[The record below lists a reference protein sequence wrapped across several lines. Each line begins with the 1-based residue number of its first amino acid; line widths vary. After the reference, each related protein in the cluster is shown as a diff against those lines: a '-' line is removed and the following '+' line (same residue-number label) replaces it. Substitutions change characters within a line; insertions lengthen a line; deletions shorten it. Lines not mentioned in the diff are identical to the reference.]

1 MVNWFAEILTIGNEV
16 LSGKTINTN
25 AAHIARRLTSLGF
38 TVRRITVVM
47 DEIDEIVSAFR
58 EAINRKPK
66 LIISSGG
73 LGPTWDDKTAEGLAI
88 ALNLKLEVN
97 NNALNMIIEK
107 YKRINV
113 PLTEERKKM
122 AYLPSGAI
130 PIENDQG
137 IAPGIY
143 IYYQG
148 IDILATPGVPREMEN
163 VLENFIKKYIRNK
176 PDLKYFEDYLYV
188 EGVMESA
195 LAPYVKQLV
204 KKYDIYIKTHPKG
217 YELSH
222 PVLEIQ
228 IATSGKVE
236 EEVKAKIQ
244 NVKKE
249 LEDIVVKELKGII
262 KSSL

>member
-1 MVNWFAEILTIGNEV
+1 
-16 LSGKTINTN
+16 
-25 AAHIARRLTSLGF
+25 
-38 TVRRITVVM
+38 
-47 DEIDEIVSAFR
+47 
-58 EAINRKPK
+58 
-66 LIISSGG
+66 
-73 LGPTWDDKTAEGLAI
+73 
-88 ALNLKLEVN
+88 
-97 NNALNMIIEK
+97 
-107 YKRINV
+107 
-113 PLTEERKKM
+113 
-122 AYLPSGAI
+122 
-130 PIENDQG
+130 
-137 IAPGIY
+137 
-143 IYYQG
+143 
-148 IDILATPGVPREMEN
+148 
-163 VLENFIKKYIRNK
+163 
-176 PDLKYFEDYLYV
+176 
-188 EGVMESA
+188 MESA